1 MNMDKSLLWGK
12 TQRHEAKKIETPLLE
27 QHLGLPVCSIDAGVD
42 GPGCPFLL

>member
-1 MNMDKSLLWGK
+1 MNMDESLLWGK